1 MKYSNYLKNK
11 NLSKNTIKIY
21 LKEYEKW
28 KTYLGEKNPNKTI
41 FVKYIKN
48 YERDHQ
54 PNSVHLVYSSIL
66 SIFRFEKR
74 WKLLNQCQDI
84 KLPKIQQNNKSII
97 TLEEYNNVKKN
108 IILSTK
114 LEKRNWLIFSFLFLT
129 GVRVSELL
137 EFNKNKIY
145 ENNKLKIK
153 GKGNKVRVVFIT
165 NYLNEI
171 LNNWRA
177 NRIAINNKN
186 KLITIKQ
193 INLIIKTI
201 SFKYF
206 NKKITPHGLRRSF
219 ATNLL
224 KNNANI
230 EIVRKTLGH
239 TNINTTARYL
249 HLNDDDILKEINNIM
264 DNN

>member
-21 LKEYEKW
+21 SKEYEKW
-28 KTYLGEKNPNKTI
+28 KLYLGDKNPNKTL

-48 YERDHQ
+48 YSKDHQ
-54 PNSVHLVYSSIL
+54 PNSVHLIYSSIL

-97 TLEEYNNVKKN
+97 TLEEYNNVKQS
-108 IILSTK
+108 ITLSTK
-114 LEKRNWLIFSFLFLT
+114 LEKRNWLIFSFIFLT

-153 GKGNKVRVVFIT
+153 GKGNKIRVIFIT
-165 NYLNEI
+165 NYLSQ
-171 LNNWRA
+171 LLDNWRA
-177 NRIAINNKN
+177 NRIAINSQN

-193 INLIIKTI
+193 INLIVKTT
-201 SFKYF
+201 SMKYF

-249 HLNDDDILKEINNIM
+249 HFNDDDIFEEINNIM
-264 DNN
+264 NNN